1 MSCDVIIGNGAGVA
15 VAAEVPSSNGGTG
28 HHDRSTVMLGL
39 PKPHALCIIM
49 RSGNSTIFGVP
60 YATHLDDWIQTLPDK
75 PLGKLGAYSK
85 SFRRYLEDVL
95 SANVSDIEVMRD
107 FLWSWHD
114 WLCKLRKDLERDDS
128 LDAEGITQFFEQR
141 AERFVNG
148 ERTTSEELSKT
159 IYKHLGR
166 GAKKNVVEKQPEQA
180 HPEIQSSSI
189 EGTIEEVFGAH
200 LDDRARR
207 AIQAWAYRWLGY
219 WHPTP
224 NACQITYVGYGRK
237 DLFPGCDADKIEGF
251 AFGKVYFRPRCVVS
265 AASSGAGAGHFLFET
280 IGRDEDVLRFVADIA
295 GTRLAES
302 GSQNPATGLASVP
315 SDASFPLESERH
327 RLVPLQ
333 TSIAQM
339 SLGTLGLTA
348 VRLSSL
354 PPLAADLRGGFP
366 SGSSRISAGYV
377 TKSEGFR
384 LAEVEAMRPAG
395 DWAGL

>member
-1 MSCDVIIGNGAGVA
+1 
-15 VAAEVPSSNGGTG
+15 
-28 HHDRSTVMLGL
+28 
-39 PKPHALCIIM
+39 
-49 RSGNSTIFGVP
+49 
-60 YATHLDDWIQTLPDK
+60 LPDK

-166 GAKKNVVEKQPEQA
+166 GAKKNVVEKKPEQA

-207 AIQAWAYRWLGY
+207 AIQTWAYRWLGY

-224 NACQITYVGYGRK
+224 NSCQITYVGYGRK
-237 DLFPGCDADKIEGF
+237 DLFPGCDADKIEGY
-251 AFGKVYFRPRCVVS
+251 AFGKVYFRPRWVVS
-265 AASSGAGAGHFLFET
+265 AASSGVGAGHFLFET
-280 IGRDEDVLRFVADIA
+280 IGRDDDVLRFVADIA
-295 GTRLAES
+295 GTQFVEGRSL
-302 GSQNPATGLASVP
+302 NPSTGIASVP
-315 SDASFPLESERH
+315 PDASFPLEPERDH
-327 RLVPLQ
+327 LISLQ
-333 TSIAQM
+333 PSVARM
-339 SLGTLGLTA
+339 SGETLGLTA
-348 VRLSSL
+348 IRLASL
-354 PPLAADLRGGFP
+354 PRLAAGLLGGGTLA
-366 SGSSRISAGYV
+366 GSQIAAGFI
-377 TKSEGFR
+377 TKAHGFR
-384 LAEVEAMRPAG
+384 FVDAT
-395 DWAGL
+395 